1 MRVSLPVDPFNSPT
15 TISFVYERGL
25 ADEFFTGVLGEILL
39 GRPWAE
45 VVDLVATLSTGE
57 DCEVTATFMYL
68 ITKGWDQDS
77 IVDLVDDVY
86 MRARWP
92 EHYYEGVIVYWS
104 GMSVGTSGGE
114 PERLERMQKNKS
126 LFQERS
132 RQSTEAKIPTLSLQQ
147 FARKVL
153 KMILADEMSIA
164 APAQAKTTTAASIE
178 TSPVATATATK
189 YFF

>member
-1 MRVSLPVDPFNSPT
+1 
-15 TISFVYERGL
+15 
-25 ADEFFTGVLGEILL
+25 
-39 GRPWAE
+39 
-45 VVDLVATLSTGE
+45 
-57 DCEVTATFMYL
+57 MYL

-189 YFF
+189 DFF